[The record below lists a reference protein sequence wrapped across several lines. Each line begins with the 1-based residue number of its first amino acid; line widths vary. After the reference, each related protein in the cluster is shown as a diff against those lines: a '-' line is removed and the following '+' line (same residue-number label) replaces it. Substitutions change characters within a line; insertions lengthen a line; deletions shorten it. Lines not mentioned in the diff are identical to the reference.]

1 MVARKETRGLTERSE
16 LCPWQNPLPVKNLFL
31 SPTDGLRRA
40 MEVIDAG
47 RMGMA
52 LVVDSDGR
60 LLGTLTDGDVRRHL
74 LGGGGQDERVEKYY
88 CRKPV
93 TATTGYDRAGLARV
107 AEDRGIKLIPFLE
120 DGRPTRLLTPADLEE
135 KDQPA
140 ILGGEPAFREPIPVA
155 RPTLPKFEEIS
166 DELERVLASGIIT
179 NGPQGEAFE
188 REAAAWMGTVPE
200 NVVAVS
206 SCTTGLVLALSRIE
220 PPSEVVMPSF
230 TYFATGLAATWN
242 RLTPVFVDARPED
255 FNVDAGAVS
264 RAITDKTNGAPSA
277 IVGVYI
283 FGCPPPV
290 ALLRELADRH
300 GIPLILD
307 AAHAFGAGQDGTP
320 AGRFGDVEVF
330 SLSPTKPVTS
340 GEGGLIVCRE
350 EATAADLRRRRN
362 LGLLDSAT
370 DPTRGLNGR
379 MSEFN
384 AVLGRASLRHLEKN
398 LQTRRRLVQVYHD
411 ELGDTPGLGFQKLPP
426 GAVSTFKDLAVVV
439 DSEKLG
445 MTRDDLAQGLAAE
458 NIGTKR
464 YFSPPLHL
472 QRRFAGLSRTAGPLK
487 VTERLADGVLC
498 LPLYSHQEEEDVRRV
513 AATVKRLVAHAEGVN
528 RRLTELRR
536 EWE

>member
-1 MVARKETRGLTERSE
+1 MVASLK
-16 LCPWQNPLPVKNLFL
+16 KLFL
-31 SPTDGLRRA
+31 SPADGLRRA
-40 MEVIDAG
+40 MEVIGAG

-74 LGGGGQDERVEKYY
+74 LGGGGQDDPVERCYN
-88 CRKPV
+88 RKSL
-93 TATTGYDRAGLARV
+93 TAKKGFDRAGLARV
-107 AEDRGIKLIPFLE
+107 ARERGIKLIPFLE

-135 KDQPA
+135 KDRPA
-140 ILGGEPAFREPIPVA
+140 ILGGAPAFREPIPVA
-155 RPTLPKFEEIS
+155 RPTLPEFEEIA
-166 DELERVLASGIIT
+166 DELRAVLASGIIT
-179 NGPQGEAFE
+179 NGPRVEAFE
-188 REAAAWMGTVPE
+188 EESAVKLGVPADR
-200 NVVAVS
+200 VVAVS

-220 PPSEVVMPSF
+220 PPGEVVMPSF

-242 RLTPVFVDARPED
+242 RLTPVFVDARSDD
-255 FNVDAGAVS
+255 FNVDAGAAEQALGENTK
-264 RAITDKTNGAPSA
+264 AI
-277 IVGVYI
+277 IGVYI

-290 ALLRELADRH
+290 AELRELADRR

-307 AAHAFGAGQDGTP
+307 AAHALGADRDGTP

-340 GEGGLIVCRE
+340 GEGGLVVCRD
-350 EATAADLRRRRN
+350 EAVAADMRRRRN
-362 LGLLDSAT
+362 LGILDSAT
-370 DPTRGLNGR
+370 DSTRGLNGR

-398 LQTRRRLVQVYHD
+398 LQTRRRLVQVYYD
-411 ELGDTPGLGFQKLPP
+411 ELGDTPGLGFQKLPS
-426 GAVSTFKDLAVVV
+426 GAVSTFKDFAVVV
-439 DSEKLG
+439 DAEKLG

-472 QRRFAGLSRTAGPLK
+472 QRRFAGLCRTAGPLRI
-487 VTERLADGVLC
+487 TERLADEVLC
-498 LPLYSHQEEEDVRRV
+498 LPLYSHQEEEEVRRV
-513 AATVKRLVAHAEGVN
+513 AATVKRLAAHAEEVD

>member
-1 MVARKETRGLTERSE
+1 M
-16 LCPWQNPLPVKNLFL
+16 PLKNLFL

-47 RMGMA
+47 RLGMA

-74 LGGGGQDERVEKYY
+74 LGGGGQDDPVVKFY

-93 TATTGYDRAGLARV
+93 TATTGYDRAGLALL
-107 AEDRGIKLIPFLE
+107 AQTRGIKLIPLIE
-120 DGRPTRLLTPADLEE
+120 DGRPTRLLTPADLEG

-140 ILGGEPAFREPIPVA
+140 ILGGAPAFREPIPVA
-155 RPTLPKFEEIS
+155 RPTLPEFEEIS
-166 DELERVLASGIIT
+166 DEIRAVLASGIIT
-179 NGPQGEAFE
+179 NGPQVEAFE
-188 REAAAWMGTVPE
+188 REAAAWMGTEPE
-200 NVVAVS
+200 KVVAVS
-206 SCTTGLVLALSRIE
+206 SCTMGLVLALSRIE
-220 PPSEVVMPSF
+220 PPGEVVMPSF

-242 RLTPVFVDARPED
+242 ALTPVFVDARADD

-264 RAITDKTNGAPSA
+264 KAITDKTNGAPSA

-290 ALLRELADRH
+290 AELRELADHH

-307 AAHAFGAGQDGTP
+307 AAHAFGADQDGTP

-350 EATAADLRRRRN
+350 ETTAADLRRRRN

-379 MSEFN
+379 MSELN
-384 AVLGRASLRHLEKN
+384 AVLGRASLRHLVKN
-398 LQTRRRLVQVYHD
+398 LETRRRLVQVYYD

-426 GAVSTFKDLAVVV
+426 GAVSTFKDFAVVV
-439 DSEKLG
+439 DSDKLG

-458 NIGTKR
+458 NIGTKK

-472 QRRFAGLSRTAGPLK
+472 QRRFAGLSRTAGTLR
-487 VTERLADGVLC
+487 VTENLAENVLC
-498 LPLYSHQEEEDVRRV
+498 LPLYSHQAEEDVRRV
-513 AATVKRLVAHAEGVN
+513 AAAVKRLAAHAEEVD

>member
-1 MVARKETRGLTERSE
+1 M
-16 LCPWQNPLPVKNLFL
+16 NNLFL

-47 RMGMA
+47 RLGMA
-52 LVVDSDGR
+52 LVVDTDGR

-74 LGGGGQDERVEKYY
+74 LGGGGRDESVEKLY
-88 CRKPV
+88 CRKPL
-93 TATTGYDRAGLARV
+93 TATTGYDRAGLARI
-107 AEDRGIKLIPFLE
+107 ARERGIKLIPFIE
-120 DGRPTRLLTPADLEE
+120 DGRPTRLLTPDDRSG
-135 KDQPA
+135 KDRPA
-140 ILGGEPAFREPIPVA
+140 ILGGAPAFREPIPVA
-155 RPTLPKFEEIS
+155 RPTLPKFGEIS

-179 NGPQGEAFE
+179 NGPQVEAFE
-188 REAAAWMGTVPE
+188 REAAEWMGTEPE
-200 NVVAVS
+200 KVVAVS

-220 PPSEVVMPSF
+220 APGEVVMPSF

-242 RLTPVFVDARPED
+242 ALTPVFVDARPDD
-255 FNVDAGAVS
+255 FNVDAGAVE
-264 RAITDKTNGAPSA
+264 RAVVDKTNGVPNGAPLA
-277 IVGVYI
+277 IVGVYV

-290 ALLRELADRH
+290 VELRKLADAH

-320 AGRFGDVEVF
+320 AGRFGDIEVF

-384 AVLGRASLRHLEKN
+384 AVLGRASLRHLEEN
-398 LQTRRRLVQVYHD
+398 LQTRHRLVQVYRD
-411 ELGDTPGLGFQKLPP
+411 ELGDTPGLGFQKLPS
-426 GAVSTFKDLAVVV
+426 GAVSTFKDLALVV
-439 DSEKLG
+439 DSDTLG
-445 MTRDDLAQGLAAE
+445 MTRDDLAEGLAAE
-458 NIGTKR
+458 NIGTKK

-472 QRRFAGLSRTAGPLK
+472 QRRFAGLSRTQGPLK
-487 VTERLADGVLC
+487 VTEKLADGVLC

-513 AATVKRLVAHAEGVN
+513 AAALKRLVAHGEEVN